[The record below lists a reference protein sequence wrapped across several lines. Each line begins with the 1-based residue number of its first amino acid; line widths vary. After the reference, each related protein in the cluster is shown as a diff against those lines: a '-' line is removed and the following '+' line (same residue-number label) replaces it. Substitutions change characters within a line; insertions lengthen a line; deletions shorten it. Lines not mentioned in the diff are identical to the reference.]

1 MEASSSKQAG
11 PPPTVPS
18 VLLPEILSFSPH
30 FLLDDIVNI
39 ANHAVGDTVDAMEKF
54 ILRWA
59 DERADADANWDS
71 TQELEQGLVAFQ
83 TLLEFHTD
91 IAFDFFEAWSL
102 RNIFAIPA
110 DLPIVV
116 PHHAGLDL
124 EQPPGKEAEL
134 LAEIEDLRRQVDN
147 VRLLRPF
154 RIIRS
159 VSPHPQERRLE
170 RLLTRAARIGSRQ
183 TEKSRRRYARLA
195 SLHPNNANP
204 TTLNALP
211 QDLVTLS
218 TSSSALPDLE
228 LVPPDVPDPGKRHWE
243 AGKAGYLG
251 WAASRL
257 IARAKE
263 GERRQSGEEIVGKAD
278 YVKAALEVARAKS
291 KST

>member
-1 MEASSSKQAG
+1 MDASSSKQPG

-134 LAEIEDLRRQVDN
+134 LAEIEDLRRQIDN
-147 VRLLRPF
+147 
-154 RIIRS
+154 
-159 VSPHPQERRLE
+159 ERRVE
-170 RLLTRAARIGSRQ
+170 RLLTRAARTSSRQ
-183 TEKSRRRYARLA
+183 VEKSRRRYTRLA
-195 SLHPNNANP
+195 PLYPDNA
-204 TTLNALP
+204 TLSTLDALP
-211 QDLVTLS
+211 QELAALFAS
-218 TSSSALPDLE
+218 ASALPE
-228 LVPPDVPDPGKRHWE
+228 IEFAPPDVPDPGKRHWE

-251 WAASRL
+251 WAISQL
-257 IARAKE
+257 LARAKQ
-263 GERRQSGEEIVGKAD
+263 GEHRESAEEIVGKAE
-278 YVKAALEVARAKS
+278 YVKAALEVVKAEKS
-291 KST
+291 K